1 MTELFRKKQKAQP
14 SPEQLR
20 LAREYN
26 ELCERLTS
34 IRANFNFAEDDDAID
49 ALIFEENAALARLSA
64 LYRKARASGA
74 KLELYDLQKTK
85 K

>member
-1 MTELFRKKQKAQP
+1 MTELFRKKQKEQP
-14 SPEQLR
+14 SPEQLQ

-26 ELCERLTS
+26 ELCERLAS
-34 IRANFNFAEDDDAID
+34 IRTNFDFAEDDEAID

-64 LYRKARASGA
+64 LYRKARASGT
-74 KLELYDLQKTK
+74 KLELYDLQNTK

>member
-1 MTELFRKKQKAQP
+1 MTELFRKKNKDKP
-14 SPEQLR
+14 SAEHSQ

-34 IRANFNFAEDDDAID
+34 IRENFNFAEDDVAID
-49 ALIFEENAALARLSA
+49 ALIFEENATLSRLSA
-64 LYRKARASGA
+64 LYRKAKASGA